1 MFTGEVHVDL
11 MLHEQTC
18 RIAILADD
26 LTSAADAAGPF
37 VAQGMTALI
46 GWETAPLLPAE
57 VVSVNAATRSLAAMQ
72 AGARMERFA
81 RDLRHA
87 PVLFK
92 TVDSTLRGHVREE
105 IAGALRGSGRCRLV
119 FAPAFPNAGRTT
131 VDGIQLLD
139 GVPVHLSRY
148 GQDPVHPARVSAL
161 WELLREATGTATLL
175 DACTQDDLDRS
186 VAGVERPEEVL
197 WVGSPGLARALARR
211 VGTGESP
218 GADFAASNGAALVVV
233 GSANDISHRQAA
245 AIRGGTAKVL
255 LAPRSRKGD
264 PAAVLAQ
271 LADEAAAELVTG
283 RFGALIATGGD
294 TMDAILTRMGTGSI
308 SLLGEVEP
316 GFPFGLAEIAGRPI
330 LLAMKAGGFGDDM
343 TLERAARHLCT
354 FIKEPAP

>member
-1 MFTGEVHVDL
+1 MFRSGFQIKL
-11 MLHEQTC
+11 MLHEQISN
-18 RIAILADD
+18 IAILADD
-26 LTSAADAAGPF
+26 LTSAADGAGPF

-46 GWETAPLLPAE
+46 GWETAPHLQAE
-57 VVSVNAATRSLAAMQ
+57 VGSFNAATRSLAAMQ
-72 AGARMERFA
+72 AGARMDRFA

-105 IAGALRGSGRCRLV
+105 IAGALRGSGRRRLV
-119 FAPAFPNAGRTT
+119 FAPAFPDAGRTT

-161 WELLREATGTATLL
+161 RDLLPEAAGTATLF
-175 DACTQDDLDRS
+175 DACTQDDLDHR
-186 VAGVERPEEVL
+186 VAGIARPEEVL
-197 WVGSPGLARALARR
+197 WVGSPGLARALAKR
-211 VGTGESP
+211 VGTGKPNVAEY
-218 GADFAASNGAALVVV
+218 AASEGAALVVV

-245 AIRGGTAKVL
+245 AIPGGTAKVL
-255 LAPRSRKGD
+255 LAPRARKGD

-271 LADEAAAELVTG
+271 LADEAAAQLVTG

-354 FIKEPAP
+354 FNKEPTP